1 MRLHSA
7 IAVLARI
14 RRAFRT
20 SFSSRVLTL
29 FVFAAFLSPV
39 ASPDAHAG
47 LDHPVTP
54 TDSGIWARKYSQ
66 ALQYGVIA
74 TEIGGSLWLGGES
87 ELGLTFWQ
95 TVDSSVFS
103 GVTAQLM
110 KWGFCRKRP
119 SQADNPNEW
128 FKGTQYQSFPSG
140 EVTLQASFV
149 TPFIV
154 NYAERNPWVWALEVL
169 PAYAAAARVKN
180 GAHWQ
185 TDVIAGWALG
195 SGFGYFAAKNKTPF
209 FLSIAPHGFVVGLHS
224 SW

>member
-1 MRLHSA
+1 MTRLA
-7 IAVLARI
+7 CAVLATI
-14 RRAFRT
+14 T
-20 SFSSRVLTL
+20 CCV
-29 FVFAAFLSPV
+29 PW
-39 ASPDAHAG
+39 AHAG
-47 LDHPVTP
+47 VDHPVTP
-54 TDSGIWARKYSQ
+54 TNAGIWSRNYTH

-110 KWGFCRKRP
+110 KWGFGRKRP
-119 SQADNPNEW
+119 SQTDDPNEW

-154 NYAERNPWVWALEVL
+154 NYADRQPSVWALEIL
-169 PAYAAAARVKN
+169 PAYDAIARVKN

-185 TDVIAGWALG
+185 TDVLAGWALG
-195 SGFGYFAAKNKTPF
+195 STFGYVAARNKAP
-209 FLSIAPHGFVVGLHS
+209 LILNVLPHGFMVGVHS

>member
-1 MRLHSA
+1 M
-7 IAVLARI
+7 
-14 RRAFRT
+14 F
-20 SFSSRVLTL
+20 SRVHQVT
-29 FVFAAFLSPV
+29 FRRCSFV
-39 ASPDAHAG
+39 ASLILAFISSSVRAG

-54 TDSGIWARKYSQ
+54 TTSGPWARQYTQ

-103 GVTAQLM
+103 GISAQVM
-110 KWGFCRKRP
+110 KWGFGRKRP
-119 SQADNPNEW
+119 SQTDNPNEW

-154 NYAERNPWVWALEVL
+154 TYAGRQPWLWALEIL
-169 PAYAAAARVKN
+169 PAYDAAARVKN

-185 TDVIAGWALG
+185 TDVLAGWALG
-195 SGFGYFAAKNKTPF
+195 SVFGYFEAKNKSPF
-209 FLSIAPHGFVVGLHS
+209 FLSIAPHSLVVGLHS
-224 SW
+224 SF

>member
-1 MRLHSA
+1 MPSWFHQAS
-7 IAVLARI
+7 
-14 RRAFRT
+14 FRKY
-20 SFSSRVLTL
+20 SF
-29 FVFAAFLSPV
+29 V
-39 ASPDAHAG
+39 ASLALVVLSSSARAG
-47 LDHPVTP
+47 FDHPVTP
-54 TDSGIWARKYSQ
+54 TTSGPWARQYTQ

-103 GVTAQLM
+103 GITAQVM
-110 KWGFCRKRP
+110 KWGFGRKRP
-119 SQADNPNEW
+119 SQTNDPNEW

-154 NYAERNPWVWALEVL
+154 TYAERQPWVWALEIL
-169 PAYAAAARVKN
+169 PAYDAVARVKN

-185 TDVIAGWALG
+185 TDVLAGWALG
-195 SGFGYFAAKNKTPF
+195 TGFGYFEAKNKSPF
-209 FLSIAPHGFVVGLHS
+209 FLSIAPHSFVVGLHS
-224 SW
+224 SF

>member
-1 MRLHSA
+1 MSSPARQ
-7 IAVLARI
+7 LAALSLLVI
-14 RRAFRT
+14 
-20 SFSSRVLTL
+20 
-29 FVFAAFLSPV
+29 LSPV
-39 ASPDAHAG
+39 TSPDVHAG
-47 LDHPVTP
+47 IDHPVTP
-54 TDSGIWARKYSQ
+54 TDSGIWAHKYTQ

-74 TEIGGSLWLGGES
+74 TEVGGSLWLGGES

-103 GVTAQLM
+103 GITAQLM
-110 KWGFCRKRP
+110 KWGFGRKRP
-119 SQADNPNEW
+119 SQTDNPNEW

-154 NYAERNPWVWALEVL
+154 NYADRNPWVWALEAL
-169 PAYAAAARVKN
+169 PAYDAVARVKQ

-195 SGFGYFAAKNKTPF
+195 SAFGYFAGKNKSPF
-209 FLSIAPHGFVVGLHS
+209 FLSIAPHGFVVGLQS
-224 SW
+224 NF